1 MTPLTVNAL
10 QEPWT
15 LWTCHLAHHDWQH
28 AADNALALSIPLLL
42 AQRKDRGRIFL
53 WLLLLA
59 PLLSLALLPSLHGET
74 FGGLS
79 GLGCATWTL
88 VGLQLLFRE
97 ETIPVGGLMLALL
110 GLKFAV
116 EGMTGSGLL
125 AHHGRWQTL
134 SASHLCGMLL
144 GLGAGLLDETLR
156 RFKRKVECCAT
167 RSLRRMVTVP
177 R

>member
-10 QEPWT
+10 QEPWS

-42 AQRKDRGRIFL
+42 AQRQDRGRTLL
-53 WLLLLA
+53 WLFLLA
-59 PLLSLALLPSLHGET
+59 PLLSLALLPSLQGET
-74 FGGLS
+74 YGGFS
-79 GLGCATWTL
+79 GLGCAAWTL

-97 ETIPVGGLMLALL
+97 ETLPVGGMMLALL

-134 SASHLCGMLL
+134 SDSHLYGMLL
-144 GLGAGLLDETLR
+144 GLGAGLLDESFR
-156 RFKRKVECCAT
+156 RFERKVRCCT
-167 RSLRRMVTVP
+167 SRSLRRLVTIP